1 MQRKR
6 VIAEAAAEAFD
17 PALWSIAT
25 VLSAA
30 VVYLACLI

>member
-1 MQRKR
+1 MRKEN
-6 VIAEAAAEAFD
+6 VTSEAATEAFD